1 MLGGLLLRKEHDQG
15 RRNIKR
21 SILESLTSGL
31 RPAAAALE
39 EVQEA
44 QQKFGNKMKDVKTGA
59 DLFNK
64 EIVVK
69 IRENMRKARH
79 LGDS

>member
-1 MLGGLLLRKEHDQG
+1 MRKEYDQG

-31 RPAAAALE
+31 GPAEAAALE
-39 EVQEA
+39 KVQEA
-44 QQKFGNKMKDVKTGA
+44 QQKFGNEVKDVKTGP
-59 DLFNK
+59 DLFVK
-64 EIVVK
+64 EIVVKK

-79 LGDS
+79 LGNS